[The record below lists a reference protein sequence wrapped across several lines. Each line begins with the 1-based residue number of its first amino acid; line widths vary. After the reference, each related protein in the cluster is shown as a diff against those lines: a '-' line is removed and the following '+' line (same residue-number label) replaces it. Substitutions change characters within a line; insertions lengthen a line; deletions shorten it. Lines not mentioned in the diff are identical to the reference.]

1 MPPDS
6 DHAYSLPRP
15 VRRDGRRLRIL
26 TWHVHG
32 NYLYYLTQVPHDF
45 YLVNDPSRAEHH
57 SGRSGRLPWGDN
69 VHDLPVE
76 RVRESE
82 FDVVIFQSRGEWERV
97 QHEILSEAQ

>member
-1 MPPDS
+1 MK
-6 DHAYSLPRP
+6 
-15 VRRDGRRLRIL
+15 RRLRIL

-45 YLVNDPSRAEHH
+45 HLVNDPGRAEHH

-76 RVRESE
+76 RVRGSE
-82 FDVVIFQSRGEWERV
+82 FDG
-97 QHEILSEAQ
+97 AT